1 MPQAIKTHSNLSEQ
15 VPEGS
20 VAPIMLPP
28 HTRILLHMLAIGHN
42 YTLKVVKRLEIGV
55 FLDADN
61 LGEVL
66 LPNRYAPDDLA
77 IDDDINVF
85 LYLDSEGRVVA
96 TTQTPGAR
104 VGEFAYLE
112 AVANTDFGTFLDW
125 GLAKDLLAPFGEQH
139 RPMEVGSSYLVYVYL
154 GQADGRITASS
165 KIDKF
170 IDEDAPRDYIPRQA
184 VKLII
189 ASSTEL
195 GYKAIIN
202 HRHWGLLYKN
212 EVFQRVSFG
221 QSIDGYIKQV
231 RPDGL
236 IDVGIA
242 AGRVSRDRNAQVILD
257 YIDSQGGFAPVH
269 DKSDP
274 ALITRLFSM
283 SKKAFKQSLSSLYK
297 QRLIVIETTGIRR
310 ADSEPVDD

>member
-1 MPQAIKTHSNLSEQ
+1 
-15 VPEGS
+15 
-20 VAPIMLPP
+20 
-28 HTRILLHMLAIGHN
+28 MLAIGHT
-42 YTLKVVKRLEIGV
+42 YTLKVIKRAEFGA
-55 FLDADN
+55 FLDANN

-66 LPNRYAPDDLA
+66 LPNRFAPEDLA
-77 IDDDINVF
+77 VGDEINVF
-85 LYLDSEGRVVA
+85 LYLDSEGRCVA

-170 IDEDAPRDYIPRQA
+170 IDDGLVEGNTSHNYLPKQA

-195 GYKAIIN
+195 GYKAIVN

-242 AGRVSRDRNAQVILD
+242 AGRVARDRNAQVILD
-257 YIDSQGGFAPVH
+257 YIESQGGFAAVH

-297 QRLIVIETTGIRR
+297 QRLIVIEKTGVRL
-310 ADSEPVDD
+310 ADSAPIND

>member
-1 MPQAIKTHSNLSEQ
+1 
-15 VPEGS
+15 
-20 VAPIMLPP
+20 
-28 HTRILLHMLAIGHN
+28 MLAIGHN
-42 YTLKVVKRLEIGV
+42 YTLRVIKRIEFGAVLNAE
-55 FLDADN
+55 N

-66 LPNRYAPDDLA
+66 LPNRYAPEDLT
-77 IDDDINVF
+77 IDDEINVF
-85 LYLDSEGRVVA
+85 LYLDSEARVVA

-170 IDEDAPRDYIPRQA
+170 IDDGLTDGDAAHGYLPKQA

-242 AGRVSRDRNAQVILD
+242 AGRVTRDRNAQVILD
-257 YIDSQGGFAPVH
+257 YIESQGGFAEVH

-297 QRLIVIETTGIRR
+297 QRLIIIEKTGVRL
-310 ADSEPVDD
+310 ADSTSLDD

>member
-1 MPQAIKTHSNLSEQ
+1 
-15 VPEGS
+15 
-20 VAPIMLPP
+20 
-28 HTRILLHMLAIGHN
+28 MLAIGHT
-42 YTLKVVKRLEIGV
+42 YTLKVIRRVEIGV
-55 FLDADN
+55 YLDADN

-66 LPNRYAPDDLA
+66 LPNRYTPEGL
-77 IDDDINVF
+77 DIGDELSVF
-85 LYLDSEGRVVA
+85 LYLDSEGRTVA

-139 RPMEVGSSYLVYVYL
+139 RPMVVGSSYLVYVYL

-170 IDEDAPRDYIPRQA
+170 IDDNAPHNFLPKQA
-184 VKLII
+184 VSLII
-189 ASSTEL
+189 ANSTEL
-195 GYKAIIN
+195 GYKAIVN
-202 HRHWGLLYKN
+202 HSHWGLLYKN

-221 QSIDGYIKQV
+221 QSIKGYIKQV

-236 IDVGIA
+236 LDVGIA
-242 AGRVSRDRNAQVILD
+242 AGRVTRDRNAQVILD
-257 YIDSQGGFAPVH
+257 YIENQGGFAAVH

-274 ALITRLFSM
+274 ALITRLFGM

-297 QRLIVIETTGIRR
+297 QRVIVIEKTGIRR
-310 ADSEPVDD
+310 ADGPPADE